1 MGILDGVLGAF
12 KQNKKRDVAC
22 ILTWLREMQTSSSVS
37 VCWSE
42 SRLRRFRLMRHLKSV
57 RSLQAGLVSALLAS
71 ACTMAHAQDACSD
84 ERVKDFFVQGGEQVI
99 EDSHLE
105 ITSLSQDEVV
115 AQSDRSL
122 TCRYLMELSD
132 HSKRWVRFTYSLDE
146 AGEPT
151 IDFEEET
158 KSTSR

>member
-1 MGILDGVLGAF
+1 MSVFLVM
-12 KQNKKRDVAC
+12 KRQ
-22 ILTWLREMQTSSSVS
+22 RK
-37 VCWSE
+37 
-42 SRLRRFRLMRHLKSV
+42 FR
-57 RSLQAGLVSALLAS
+57 AGLVSMLVIAGPV
-71 ACTMAHAQDACSD
+71 AHAQDACSD
-84 ERVKDFFVQGGEQVI
+84 GMVKDFFVQGGEQVL
-99 EDSHLE
+99 EESHLK

-151 IDFEEET
+151 IDFEEEA